1 MRALDSRT
9 GAGVAVALG
18 AVYLAA
24 SLATGHTAR
33 SEAPLDLRPAA
44 GETGLDALKAVAA
57 VAAEPATVFVDVRP
71 AEDFARYHVP
81 GSRSDPGATAGRV
94 AELAASHPAVVVVAA
109 RDDGAEALVA
119 EARRLAPGKAI
130 HFLKDG
136 ARGFYLA
143 FELPVPLFSDAPA
156 PHGYDDALATV
167 RGFLAEP
174 KAETAPA
181 AAEAVASLTRL
192 GYQPTALRGRP
203 AAKAGGVRKK
213 IAGGCG

>member
-1 MRALDSRT
+1 MRAIDSRA
-9 GAGVAVALG
+9 GAGLVVALG

-44 GETGLDALKAVAA
+44 GETGLDALRAAGA
-57 VAAEPATVFVDVRP
+57 VAAEPGMAFVDVRP

-81 GSRSDPGATAGRV
+81 GSRSEPGAAASRLV
-94 AELAASHPAVVVVAA
+94 ELAASHPAVVVVAA
-109 RDDGAEALVA
+109 KDDAAEALVA
-119 EARRLAPGKAI
+119 EARRQAPGKAI

-143 FELPVPLFSDAPA
+143 FELPVPLFAEAP
-156 PHGYDDALATV
+156 PPPGYDEALATV
-167 RGFLAEP
+167 RSYLAGP

-181 AAEAVASLTRL
+181 AAEAVADLTRL

-203 AAKAGGVRKK
+203 AAKAGGARKK